1 MKRFFTMANGR
12 ENLIPFSKRSEEE
25 ARELGRKGGIE
36 SGKTRRMQSLAK
48 KTGYTN
54 IESLDK
60 LLGYQ
65 KAAEAANRYE
75 LAAKIEDQICKLMG
89 FYVEKVAQTDSEGN
103 DKYEPPVINIL
114 PVEVRHDTDN
124 DNTEEDAQSSDG
136 QEQV

>member
-1 MKRFFTMANGR
+1 MANGR
-12 ENLIPFSKRSEEE
+12 ENLIPFSMRSEEE

-60 LLGYQ
+60 LLAYQ
-65 KAAEAANRYE
+65 KAAEVANKYD